1 MASVRE
7 PAARMLFDL
16 GDNAALLVQKR
27 RLIFEFL
34 SEALDLGQH
43 GPPHGALKPMHDV
56 LAQDLAG
63 GQARNSR
70 DSNASATSKPVTPSP
85 L

>member
-7 PAARMLFDL
+7 PAARVLFDL
-16 GDNAALLVQKR
+16 GDNAALHVPRL

-34 SEALDLGQH
+34 LEALDLGQH
-43 GPPHGALKPMHDV
+43 GPPHGALKPMHDL
-56 LAQDLAG
+56 LAQALAG

-70 DSNASATSKPVTPSP
+70 DSNASATSKLVTPSP